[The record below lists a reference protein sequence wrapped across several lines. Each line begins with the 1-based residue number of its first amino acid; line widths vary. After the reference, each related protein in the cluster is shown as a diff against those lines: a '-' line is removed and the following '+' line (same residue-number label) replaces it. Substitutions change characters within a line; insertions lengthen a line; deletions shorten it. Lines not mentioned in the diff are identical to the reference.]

1 MAASIF
7 HRQNGGKLIGG
18 RRSNRR
24 SKKKESAWSRRVNRR
39 LEAQG
44 LQLLKRTPS
53 LMLTLQGDLRPFLVK
68 TTTLMP
74 LRKSMAILKI
84 PISANLAKT
93 TSKNGPRLME
103 KTKGK
108 ASQSSAFLTDFNH
121 IRVLGTLIL
130 YILPAYGLDWIY
142 WYGHFQPALGFET
155 GHFSTHFPFFRLL

>member
-1 MAASIF
+1 MTNVIYNYVYLRLTMAASIF

-24 SKKKESAWSRRVNRR
+24 SKKKESAWSRRVIRG
-39 LEAQG
+39 LLAHG
-44 LQLLKRTPS
+44 LQLLQRTPTQKWPLKRDWTTCS
-53 LMLTLQGDLRPFLVK
+53 VA
-68 TTTLMP
+68 TTLMP

-84 PISANLAKT
+84 PNSANLAKT

-121 IRVLGTLIL
+121 IRLVWTLIL
-130 YILPAYGLDWIY
+130 YILPAYELD
-142 WYGHFQPALGFET
+142 
-155 GHFSTHFPFFRLL
+155 